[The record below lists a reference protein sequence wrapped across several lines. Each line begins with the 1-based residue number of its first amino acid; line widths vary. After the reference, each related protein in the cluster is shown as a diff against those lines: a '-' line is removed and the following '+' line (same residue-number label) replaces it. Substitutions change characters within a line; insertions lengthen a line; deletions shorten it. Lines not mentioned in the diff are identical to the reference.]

1 MEMTDQEFMADLLA
15 KARAAQAEF
24 DANFNQEQV
33 DACVRAIAKVVY
45 DNAEMLAKMAVEETR
60 MGVYEDKIQK
70 NKGKAK
76 VIWNSLKGVKS
87 MGILSESEET
97 GLIEIARPVG
107 IVGAVTPCTNPI
119 VTPMCNSMFALKGK
133 NAIIIGPHPRAKKC
147 NWVVVNMMRDELAK
161 LGAPVDLIQTME
173 EPSIERSALL
183 MKSVDVVVATG
194 GMPMVRSAYSSGKP
208 AYGVGAGNVQCIIDR
223 GVDIA
228 TTVPKIIAGRKFDN
242 GIICSG
248 EQTAICPKEQ
258 YDAIM
263 AEFVKNGAFYV
274 DDAETRQKFIDAIF
288 PNGVMNKDLVGQS
301 VAKVAAAAGVEVPEG
316 TKVIIIK
323 ADGIGKE
330 TLLSK
335 EKMCPVM
342 AAFAY
347 DTFEDAVAIAQ
358 ANLNVEGRGH
368 SVSLHTNN
376 KDHARYAGLK
386 LTVARVL
393 VNQICSTMNGGA
405 LTNSLTPTTTL
416 GCTSWGNNSISENF
430 SHKFLLNVIRVA
442 YEKADKRIP
451 TDEEI
456 WG

>member
-1 MEMTDQEFMADLLA
+1 MTNEEIMADLIA
-15 KARAAQAEF
+15 KARKAQAEF
-24 DANFNQEQV
+24 DANFDQEKT

-60 MGVYEDKIQK
+60 MGVYEDKVAK
-70 NKGKAK
+70 NQGKSK

-87 MGILSESEET
+87 MGIISENEET
-97 GLIEIARPVG
+97 GIIEIARPVG
-107 IVGAVTPCTNPI
+107 VVGAVTPCTNPI
-119 VTPMCNSMFALKGK
+119 VTPMCNAMFALKGK

-147 NWVVVNMMRDELAK
+147 NWVVVNMMRDELVK
-161 LGAPVDLIQTME
+161 LGAPADLIQTME
-173 EPSIERSALL
+173 EPSIELSSLL
-183 MKSVDVVVATG
+183 MKSVDVIVATG

-208 AYGVGAGNVQCIIDR
+208 AYGVGQGNVQCIIDR
-223 GVDIA
+223 GVSVSEV
-228 TTVPKIIAGRKFDN
+228 VPKIIAGRKFDN

-248 EQTAICPKEQ
+248 EQTAIMPREQ
-258 YDAIM
+258 YDEIV
-263 AEFVKNGAFYV
+263 AEFVKDGAFYV
-274 DDAETRQKFIDAIF
+274 DQPEDIKRLEDALF
-288 PNGVMNKDLVGQS
+288 PGGVMNKNLVGQS
-301 VAKVAAAAGVEVPEG
+301 VKKIAEAAGFDIPEG
-316 TKVIIIK
+316 TKIILAK
-323 ADGIGKE
+323 AEGYGKAS
-330 TLLSK
+330 LLSK
-335 EKMCPVM
+335 EKMCPVV
-342 AAFAY
+342 AALAY

-358 ANLNVEGRGH
+358 ANLDVEGRGH

-376 KDHARYAGLK
+376 IEHARYAGEK

-416 GCTSWGNNSISENF
+416 GCCSWGNNSISENF

-442 YEKADKRIP
+442 YPKKNAKVP